1 MCEVSLPNREISM
14 VYHKEILQKL
24 NNIIPQPAAISIQEA
39 IFSGDKE
46 KLQRQIQ
53 TLLTQ
58 SVSSFDTAGEN
69 FYHGFMLGLCA
80 LLGGSFISS
89 NRESGDGRYDI
100 QLKPTRK
107 NLPGILIELKAEKN
121 CTEEQLK
128 MLSKKVLQQIID
140 KKYDVELTAAGVETI
155 YKYGVAFSGKKVEI
169 TVG

>member
-1 MCEVSLPNREISM
+1 MLYLIESALS
-14 VYHKEILQKL
+14 HKC
-24 NNIIPQPAAISIQEA
+24 
-39 IFSGDKE
+39 
-46 KLQRQIQ
+46 Q
-53 TLLTQ
+53 TP
-58 SVSSFDTAGEN
+58 G
-69 FYHGFMLGLCA
+69 
-80 LLGGSFISS
+80 
-89 NRESGDGRYDI
+89 YDI

-128 MLSKKVLQQIID
+128 MLSKKALQQIID